1 MYTVD
6 LSTNWLNLATDN
18 ENGRKAFNFFFNRKP
33 KISQQLRFDLH
44 KPVLIQM
51 DAAVPLSRLVV
62 VPLQAAAA
70 TAEAGDQPEP
80 AVNKDDDLLS
90 ERFVKL
96 LEEPALPD
104 APDDTAS
111 LRTFV
116 FDDGFKID
124 VISRRERKKKE
135 VAEEEEEGEETEQ
148 EGDNASTVVLE
159 EEDGTDSQADSEL
172 DALVQEIDAREAAA
186 TAAAAVPK
194 LEAIAE
200 EVHVNE
206 DAEEHYDGAAGLW
219 GQDYKLPCFK
229 GAIPKNRPQFQTVHY
244 QTSSQTNVN
253 PFAVSQTAIPF
264 VDRSCK
270 PASTMQQIVRA
281 AEEAVVFTKVPAD
294 CQFCN
299 RLIDVGRGVVL
310 KGCNCTFCRHCIILA
325 IENSDTAVMACP
337 SKQVRCSGE
346 VRDEEIKALLSPD
359 AYDKY
364 TTEMLYKMN
373 VVEVTELVEEFEFVE
388 NKNEFQCDICMDN
401 CKPGEGI
408 VLKSCLHQYCRNCIG
423 KYIEGAGEAEIP
435 CPWRDDDGLRCIGMI
450 SEMEIR
456 SLIPLDSYRRYLD
469 ISLASAEAATPNAYH
484 CKTPNCRY
492 WVEIDADV
500 ENFQCGVCLRQ
511 NCVKCKAVHQG
522 ISCQDYYDM
531 AHGDDRRAREN
542 AATENQVRGLLQAK
556 RAQNCP
562 KCGILVQR
570 FDGCRHMTCTKC
582 KHEFDWT
589 GVDLHDI

>member
-1 MYTVD
+1 
-6 LSTNWLNLATDN
+6 
-18 ENGRKAFNFFFNRKP
+18 
-33 KISQQLRFDLH
+33 
-44 KPVLIQM
+44 M

-62 VPLQAAAA
+62 VPL
-70 TAEAGDQPEP
+70 EADAPTTPADDQQELE
-80 AVNKDDDLLS
+80 VNKDDDLLS
-90 ERFVKL
+90 ERFVKAM
-96 LEEPALPD
+96 EEPVLSVPEAS
-104 APDDTAS
+104 TEVAS
-111 LRTFV
+111 LRSFV
-116 FDDGFKID
+116 FEEGFQIE

-135 VAEEEEEGEETEQ
+135 IPEQEEEETDQ
-148 EGDNASTVVLE
+148 EGDNASTVVI

-172 DALVQEIDAREAAA
+172 DALVQEIDAREAAE
-186 TAAAAVPK
+186 AAGAAIPK

-200 EVHVNE
+200 EVHVMNE

-219 GQDYKLPCFK
+219 GQDYKLPCFQ
-229 GAIPKNRPQFQTVHY
+229 GAIPKHHQQMQTVKY
-244 QTSSQTNVN
+244 QTSSQTNIN
-253 PFAVSQTAIPF
+253 PFASLQTAIPF

-270 PASTMQQIVRA
+270 PTSTMEQIFKA
-281 AEEAVVFTKVPAD
+281 ADEAVVFTKNPAD
-294 CQFCN
+294 CHFCN
-299 RLIDVGRGVVL
+299 RPIDVGRGVVL
-310 KGCNCTFCRHCIILA
+310 KGCLHTFCRRCIIVA
-325 IENSDTAVMACP
+325 IESSENAVMACP

-373 VVEVTELVEEFEFVE
+373 VVEFSELIQEYEFVE
-388 NKNEFQCDICMDN
+388 NKSEFQCDVCMESCN
-401 CKPGEGI
+401 PGEGI
-408 VLKSCLHQYCRNCIG
+408 VLKSCLHQYCKECIG
-423 KYIEGAGEAEIP
+423 KYIEGADEAEIP

-456 SLIPLDSYRRYLD
+456 SLIPLESYRRYLN

-492 WVEIDADV
+492 WVEIDPGV
-500 ENFQCGVCLRQ
+500 EMFQCGVCHRE

-522 ISCQDYYDM
+522 ISCQDYNDL
-531 AHGDDRRAREN
+531 AFGDDRRAREN

-562 KCGILVQR
+562 RCGILVQR

-589 GVDLHDI
+589 GVDLNEA